1 MFSHSLLAG
10 GQLTPQRTME
20 IAVDNLQL
28 SKDFRLTVLSDAIA
42 SLILPFKGGS
52 TGKLFIY
59 IAYRRHALDIMVSVP
74 SCRAQGHTPSWC
86 LAIFCP
92 QSHKDSL

>member
-1 MFSHSLLAG
+1 M
-10 GQLTPQRTME
+10 TPQRAME

-28 SKDFRLTVLSDAIA
+28 SKDFRLTVLSNAIA
-42 SLILPFKGGS
+42 LLIFPFKGGS

-59 IAYRRHALDIMVSVP
+59 MAYRLHALDVMVSVS

-92 QSHKDSL
+92 QLSQS